1 MRHSLPRW
9 LPYTGLIGAMVLW
22 ASSFIALK
30 LAFRSVDPLLVILGR
45 MLVASCCA
53 LCFFSNFRKG
63 FAYRRGDWK
72 ALLFMSFCEPCLYFL
87 FEAKALE
94 NTTAS
99 QAGMICALL
108 PLLVAIAAR
117 IFLGE
122 RISAR
127 TLTGFILAISGAV
140 WLSASAKPESEAP
153 NPALGNLLEFIAML
167 CATGYII
174 TVKRLTSRYS
184 PFALTALQAFVGAVF
199 YLPVL
204 FLPATTLPAH
214 LDLGGVLS
222 IVYLGI
228 FVTLGAY
235 GLYNYALS
243 RVPATQASAFVNLIP
258 VLTIMM
264 GWLILGEAFTPIQ
277 YLAALLIFTG
287 IFLSQGR
294 PSFNRSAK

>member
-1 MRHSLPRW
+1 MPIW

-22 ASSFIALK
+22 ASSYIVLK
-30 LAFRSVDPLLVILGR
+30 LAFRSFDPMLVILGR
-45 MLVASCCA
+45 MLIASCCA
-53 LCFFSNFRKG
+53 LCFLTRIRKG
-63 FAYRRGDWK
+63 FVYQKGDWT
-72 ALLFMSFCEPCLYFL
+72 ALLFMSICEPCLYFL

-122 RISAR
+122 KISTR
-127 TLTGFILAISGAV
+127 TLIGFILAISGAV
-140 WLSASAKPESEAP
+140 WLSAAAKPESEAP
-153 NPALGNLLEFIAML
+153 NPVLGNLLEFIAML

-174 TVKRLTSRYS
+174 TIKRLTSRYS

-204 FLPATTLPAH
+204 ILPTTTLPTH
-214 LDLGGVLS
+214 MDTGGVLS
-222 IVYLGI
+222 VVYLGI

-235 GLYNYALS
+235 GLYNFALS

-258 VLTIMM
+258 VLTIVM
-264 GWLILGEAFTPIQ
+264 GWLILGEAFTQIQ
-277 YLAALLIFTG
+277 YLAALLIFIG
-287 IFLSQGR
+287 IFLSQER
-294 PSFNRSAK
+294 PSSNQSAKQSL